1 MKRHVQ
7 NFDKFEEIF
16 EQFINEKKKIDQ
28 DGDGDTDFVDAKIA
42 QYSKGGIPKDKAIA
56 KAKMFAKK
64 NNIKDGNKKSL
75 KESFWNRWR
84 KPDIDDAAH
93 DSLRGQGHSHRGTEA
108 DRQYIM
114 HDGQKFYEDDIEYA
128 DYNDTGRIPRVEGG
142 KLIIANPNWS
152 N

>member
-64 NNIKDGNKKSL
+64 NNIKDSAKTPV

-84 KPDIDDAAH
+84 KPDIDDANA
-93 DSLRGQGHSHRGTEA
+93 
-108 DRQYIM
+108 
-114 HDGQKFYEDDIEYA
+114 
-128 DYNDTGRIPRVEGG
+128 
-142 KLIIANPNWS
+142 
-152 N
+152 